1 MMHWKS
7 SLHFLCS
14 FLITLQHKG
23 ALFIS
28 PRSGR
33 NLQFPAAR
41 FTTTTTPLAL
51 LGRIPSPVLWVQQ
64 QQFRSLW
71 VFPLSSP
78 LSACSEAG
86 ARTEPSERPLSGDPH
101 GASRRFQQIRE
112 LQRALLI
119 SQTCNQYDAALFITA
134 VKNMQEV
141 PSGPNRY
148 RV

>member
-1 MMHWKS
+1 MEEFTSFSLLFPDNFTAQRSFIYFPPQWQKLAVPS
-7 SLHFLCS
+7 SQVHHHHHHAFS
-14 FLITLQHKG
+14 P
-23 ALFIS
+23 
-28 PRSGR
+28 PRSHPQPRSVG
-33 NLQFPAAR
+33 AAAAISV
-41 FTTTTTPLAL
+41 T
-51 LGRIPSPVLWVQQ
+51 LGFS
-64 QQFRSLW
+64 
-71 VFPLSSP
+71 PLSSP